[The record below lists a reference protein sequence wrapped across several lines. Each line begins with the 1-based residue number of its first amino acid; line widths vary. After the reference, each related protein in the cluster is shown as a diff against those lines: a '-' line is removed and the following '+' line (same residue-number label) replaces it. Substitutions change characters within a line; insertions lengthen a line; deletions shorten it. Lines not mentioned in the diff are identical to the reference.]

1 MIEVQLNSNGDYWQL
16 SWTDPTGKRIRRG
29 IGHKSKVNRKT
40 AKARRLELQT
50 SLNENRGQQGSARS
64 PWVMWS
70 ERYLAN
76 RNAELMPK
84 TMVMHHQVVRLLTEN
99 AYRPNELVMA
109 LTPARANDV
118 VASWRTLVGP
128 ATVAK
133 WVRIAKTVFTHALN
147 EGEVPVNPF
156 AHISGA
162 EPTPAQRERHVT
174 IEDVTKVTQYLL
186 EQKPKTAAGWE
197 GFKTR
202 AGVALMVQLGYWTG
216 MRTGECQHTA
226 GLLINGFQE
235 LDEDRYI
242 LYPRGEYETTKQ
254 KQRVI
259 RIEPSLR
266 LWWKQHGKYLQAM
279 AKRPSNPYRVVKDAM
294 EVVDVEPFTFADL
307 RRTRDVIWHQTYP
320 SHVCNVWLGHSERVA
335 QKHYLSVSEEHY
347 S

>member
-40 AKARRLELQT
+40 AKARRLELQA
-50 SLNENRGQQGSARS
+50 SLNENREGRAAARS
-64 PWVMWS
+64 LWTRWS

-99 AYRPNELVMA
+99 AYRPNEFVMS

-174 IEDVTKVTQYLL
+174 IELS
-186 EQKPKTAAGWE
+186 
-197 GFKTR
+197 
-202 AGVALMVQLGYWTG
+202 
-216 MRTGECQHTA
+216 
-226 GLLINGFQE
+226 LIH
-235 LDEDRYI
+235 I
-242 LYPRGEYETTKQ
+242 
-254 KQRVI
+254 
-259 RIEPSLR
+259 
-266 LWWKQHGKYLQAM
+266 
-279 AKRPSNPYRVVKDAM
+279 
-294 EVVDVEPFTFADL
+294 
-307 RRTRDVIWHQTYP
+307 
-320 SHVCNVWLGHSERVA
+320 
-335 QKHYLSVSEEHY
+335 
-347 S
+347 

>member
-1 MIEVQLNSNGDYWQL
+1 M
-16 SWTDPTGKRIRRG
+16 TDPTGKRIRRG

-40 AKARRLELQT
+40 AKARRLELQA
-50 SLNENRGQQGSARS
+50 NENREGFEAAAWSLWTTAVRAIGQPKCRVDAQDHGHALSGGQAFDRECI
-64 PWVMWS
+64 PT
-70 ERYLAN
+70 ERVGDA
-76 RNAELMPK
+76 
-84 TMVMHHQVVRLLTEN
+84 
-99 AYRPNELVMA
+99 A

-128 ATVAK
+128 ATGQVTAS
-133 WVRIAKTVFTHALN
+133 RR
-147 EGEVPVNPF
+147 PC
-156 AHISGA
+156 S
-162 EPTPAQRERHVT
+162 PTPSTRARFPSIHSHTYPARSQRQAQRERHVT

-202 AGVALMVQLGYWTG
+202 AGVALMVQLGHWTG
-216 MRTGECQHTA
+216 MRTGGKCQHTA

-254 KQRVI
+254 KQRVT

-279 AKRPSNPYRVVKDAM
+279 AKD
-294 EVVDVEPFTFADL
+294 
-307 RRTRDVIWHQTYP
+307 H
-320 SHVCNVWLGHSERVA
+320 
-335 QKHYLSVSEEHY
+335 
-347 S
+347 